1 MGRRER
7 VFESPRAATIVRGV
21 ERGAVRCDNEYVDAS
36 ARVKRHSKSQ
46 DGEDRYLVDT
56 YFKGLCGGTYLEL
69 GALDG
74 VRFSNSHLFEFGS
87 GWSGVLIE
95 PNPKSFKALQ
105 TNRPKNR
112 LHNVAVCDVSREVHF
127 MRGDEGA
134 VMGIF
139 EFMAP
144 SFRAEWFKESAS
156 A

>member
-69 GALDG
+69 GALD
-74 VRFSNSHLFEFGS
+74 VVQFSNSHLFEFGF

-95 PNPKSFKALQ
+95 PNPKSFKAL
-105 TNRPKNR
+105 
-112 LHNVAVCDVSREVHF
+112 
-127 MRGDEGA
+127 
-134 VMGIF
+134 
-139 EFMAP
+139 
-144 SFRAEWFKESAS
+144 
-156 A
+156 